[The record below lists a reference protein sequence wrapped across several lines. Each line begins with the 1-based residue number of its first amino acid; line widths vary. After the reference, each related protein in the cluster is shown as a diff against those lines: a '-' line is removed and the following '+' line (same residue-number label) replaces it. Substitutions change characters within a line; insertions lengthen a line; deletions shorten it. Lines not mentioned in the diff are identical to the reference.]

1 MASEQQYI
9 RRLGAWRAL
18 VYVAIAVAALVL
30 VLVARA
36 ATVGLAAPGFA
47 GKDSP
52 GSAEHAAR
60 VGQQAP
66 TFSGKDSQGK
76 TVALDQYRG
85 RYVVLE
91 WTNLTCPFTKKHY
104 DSGNMQA
111 LQREWTA
118 KGVVWLTVLSSSPS
132 HTEDGYLTAA
142 EENEHLAQVHAHPT
156 AAILDAS
163 GEIGRLYDA
172 KTTPHMFV
180 IDPQGKLIY
189 AGAIDNQPTTDT
201 ADVKT
206 AKNYVSAALSEAM
219 AGQPVETAST
229 RPYGCSVKY
238 GN

>member
-18 VYVAIAVAALVL
+18 VYVAIAVTALVL
-30 VLVARA
+30 MLVARA
-36 ATVGLAAPGFA
+36 ATPAFA
-47 GKDSP
+47 GNNSQ
-52 GSAEHAAR
+52 GNAGHAAS
-60 VGQQAP
+60 VGQSAP
-66 TFSGKDSQGK
+66 TFSGKDSRGK
-76 TVALDQYRG
+76 TVSLDQYRG
-85 RYVVLE
+85 KYVVLE

-111 LQREWTA
+111 LQQEWTA
-118 KGVVWLTVLSSSPS
+118 KGVIWLTVLSSSPAHAS
-132 HTEDGYLTAA
+132 DGYLTAA
-142 EENEHLAQVHAHPT
+142 QENEHIAQAHARPT

-163 GEIGRLYDA
+163 GEIGLLYGA

-189 AGAIDNQPTTDT
+189 AGAIDNRPTTDT

-206 AKNYVSAALSEAM
+206 AKNYVSAALTEAM
-219 AGQPVETAST
+219 AGQPVEMAST
-229 RPYGCSVKY
+229 RPYGCAVKY